1 MILNLVREESVTV
14 CKGSDMSGVA
24 SEADGVAYQKTSV
37 SVTTG
42 EEMARTE
49 CMGYGGQQELL
60 TWGGDGKDYRASLPQ
75 DRTIY
80 YC

>member
-1 MILNLVREESVTV
+1 MLYRNFLFLCTLYRYNLNLSVVVNALT
-14 CKGSDMSGVA
+14 
-24 SEADGVAYQKTSV
+24 KT
-37 SVTTG
+37 VTTG

>member
-1 MILNLVREESVTV
+1 
-14 CKGSDMSGVA
+14 MSSIEKA
-24 SEADGVAYQKTSV
+24 LRKPLLADFAMQPENVDNKTMTQMV
-37 SVTTG
+37 IDTTG